1 MNISHIPSS
10 PWVYLFKDRKEKI
23 LYVGKAKN
31 LAKRVSQYFTPWSVR
46 KQDMVAKAIRV
57 DFIEVR
63 NESEALY
70 LEDNLI
76 KTNNPEYNRLL
87 KWDNSYIY
95 LKITKEEFPQLFLT
109 RMRKNDGA
117 TYIGPKN
124 NTWDLRKLMHY
135 LRQIYKYRTMK
146 SGEFK
151 QGKLSSDIYFG
162 LDKGWSVIAKYKDN
176 IIARNDAIR
185 KSWIVLDKSYEEY
198 KREYKDIVKSITSF
212 FEGNTKEVK
221 NKIMND
227 IDEAISKEHFE
238 RCINLKTILTQ
249 IDAWTE
255 KQHVVL
261 APNYS
266 GHIITINELKNY
278 RVIIMIKI
286 FEGKITDVI
295 REKKLKDEWS
305 LNQMKAS
312 LEIDLKEVFVMK
324 ENDSNTWWSVIAR
337 RNDEAIHSVWRW
349 TTILYSSS
357 LKTLRKAQRKEIN
370 ELLEKFLQ
378 SYIASTTFD
387 TEENLT
393 QDLLQTLQDRYHLHK
408 FPYRVECI
416 DISHFSG
423 SAISGWLSCMQEW
436 LLYKHGYRHYKIKTL
451 EDTKWNYSNDFLSLQ
466 EIVVRRFGLK
476 KKISS
481 WQNNKAHIEYPDVF
495 ILDGGQGQLNILREL
510 CQIFP
515 SLQKI
520 MQENT
525 SFIALGKGKAR
536 KESAKSQGETEMIY
550 YFNQHWEIQSLAL
563 IYDTADRLL
572 TKLRDEAHRFANKYR
587 TMRMGQEWK

>member
-31 LAKRVSQYFTPWSVR
+31 LAKRVSQYFSPWSVW
-46 KQDMVAKAIRV
+46 KQDMVAKAARV

-162 LDKGWSVIAKYKDN
+162 LDKGWSVIAKYKDD

-295 REKKLKDEWS
+295 REKKLKDEW
-305 LNQMKAS
+305 
-312 LEIDLKEVFVMK
+312 
-324 ENDSNTWWSVIAR
+324 
-337 RNDEAIHSVWRW
+337 
-349 TTILYSSS
+349 YSI
-357 LKTLRKAQRKEIN
+357 K
-370 ELLEKFLQ
+370 
-378 SYIASTTFD
+378 
-387 TEENLT
+387 
-393 QDLLQTLQDRYHLHK
+393 
-408 FPYRVECI
+408 
-416 DISHFSG
+416 
-423 SAISGWLSCMQEW
+423 W
-436 LLYKHGYRHYKIKTL
+436 KHH
-451 EDTKWNYSNDFLSLQ
+451 
-466 EIVVRRFGLK
+466 
-476 KKISS
+476 
-481 WQNNKAHIEYPDVF
+481 
-495 ILDGGQGQLNILREL
+495 
-510 CQIFP
+510 
-515 SLQKI
+515 
-520 MQENT
+520 
-525 SFIALGKGKAR
+525 
-536 KESAKSQGETEMIY
+536 
-550 YFNQHWEIQSLAL
+550 
-563 IYDTADRLL
+563 
-572 TKLRDEAHRFANKYR
+572 
-587 TMRMGQEWK
+587 